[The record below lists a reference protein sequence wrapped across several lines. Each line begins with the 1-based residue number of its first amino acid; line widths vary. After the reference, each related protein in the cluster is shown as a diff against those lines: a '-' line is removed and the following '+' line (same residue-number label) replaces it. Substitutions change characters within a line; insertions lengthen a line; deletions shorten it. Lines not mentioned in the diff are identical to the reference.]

1 MRAERAFARSVLVLA
16 LVAEGAAGAAAAD
29 LPCPAGSVS
38 RSSRSTWTNE
48 DWCERPGGQG
58 TKHGPFRMWSAHGRL
73 EGAYREGSPEG
84 TWVGHYQEGPKSGE
98 AEFQAGVL
106 NGRFRALYT
115 SGKTLAEGVFK
126 NGKLSGPMV
135 FFDPMGRRRL
145 VMTVGTD
152 GLPKEQTGFDKAG
165 KELVPGTEFY
175 RQNIGRS
182 DFLDLIL
189 RMGGIA
195 PLY

>member
-1 MRAERAFARSVLVLA
+1 MRAEHALGRCVLVLA
-16 LVAEGAAGAAAAD
+16 VAAASVAGATATD
-29 LPCPAGSVS
+29 LQCPSGSVR

-48 DWCERPGGQG
+48 DWCERTGGQG

-73 EGAYREGSPEG
+73 EGAYRDGAPEG

-98 AEFQAGVL
+98 AAFQAGVL
-106 NGRFRALYT
+106 HGRFRALY
-115 SGKTLAEGVFK
+115 SNGKTLAEGVFK
-126 NGKLSGPMV
+126 AGKAAGPIV

-145 VMTVGTD
+145 VMTVGAD
-152 GLPKEQTGFDKAG
+152 GSPKEQTGFDETG
-165 KELVPGTEFY
+165 KELAPGTEFY

-182 DFLDLIL
+182 DFLDFVL
-189 RMGGIA
+189 RMGGVA

>member
-1 MRAERAFARSVLVLA
+1 MRAEHAFAAYGGALVL
-16 LVAEGAAGAAAAD
+16 LAAAAASATTAD
-29 LPCPAGSVS
+29 LPCPPGSVA

-48 DWCERPGGQG
+48 DWCARAGGD

-73 EGAYREGSPEG
+73 EGSYRDGGPEG
-84 TWVGHYQEGPKSGE
+84 TWVGHYREGPKSGE

-106 NGRFRALYT
+106 HGRFRALYT
-115 SGKTLAEGVFK
+115 NGKTLAEGVFK
-126 NGKLSGPMV
+126 HGKLAGPMV

-145 VMTVGTD
+145 VMTVAAD
-152 GLPKEQTGFDKAG
+152 GSPKEQTAFDEGG

-182 DFLDLIL
+182 DFLDFIL
-189 RMGGIA
+189 RMGGIS

>member
-1 MRAERAFARSVLVLA
+1 MKAEGGLARYVIALA
-16 LVAEGAAGAAAAD
+16 LVVGGAASAAAAD
-29 LPCPAGSVS
+29 LQCPTGSVA

-48 DWCERPGGQG
+48 DWCARAGGEG

-73 EGAYREGSPEG
+73 EGAYRDGGPNG
-84 TWVGHYQEGPKSGE
+84 TWVGYYQEGPKSGE

-115 SGKTLAEGVFK
+115 NGKTLAEGMFRD
-126 NGKLSGPMV
+126 GKLAAPMV

-145 VMTVGTD
+145 VMSVGED
-152 GLPKEQTGFDKAG
+152 GLPKDQTAFDDTG
-165 KELVPGTEFY
+165 KQIAPGTEWY
-175 RQNIGRS
+175 RQNIGRN
-182 DFLDLIL
+182 DFLDLVM

-195 PLY
+195 PLH

>member
-1 MRAERAFARSVLVLA
+1 MKVDRALALALA
-16 LVAEGAAGAAAAD
+16 LVAGAATAALAAD
-29 LPCPAGSVS
+29 LTCPAGSVP

-48 DWCERPGGQG
+48 DWCEKPGGQG

-73 EGAYREGSPEG
+73 EGSYRDGSPEG
-84 TWVGHYQEGPKSGE
+84 TWIGYYQEGPKSGE
-98 AEFQAGVL
+98 AGFQDGVL

-115 SGKTLAEGVFK
+115 NGKTLAEGAFK
-126 NGKLSGPMV
+126 NGKAAGPLT

-145 VMTVGTD
+145 VMTVGAD
-152 GLPKEQTGFDKAG
+152 GSAKEQTAFDEAG

-182 DFLDLIL
+182 DFLDFVL

>member
-16 LVAEGAAGAAAAD
+16 LVAGSATRAAAAD
-29 LPCPAGSVS
+29 LQCPAGSVS

-73 EGAYREGSPEG
+73 EGVYREGGPEG

-115 SGKTLAEGVFK
+115 NGKTLAEGVFK
-126 NGKLSGPMV
+126 NGKASGPIV

-145 VMTVGTD
+145 VMTVGAD
-152 GLPKEQTGFDKAG
+152 GLPKEQTGFDEAG
-165 KELVPGTEFY
+165 KQLVPGMEFH

-182 DFLDLIL
+182 DFLDLIF

>member
-1 MRAERAFARSVLVLA
+1 MRAERTVALSALA
-16 LVAEGAAGAAAAD
+16 LTLLAGGAASSAAD
-29 LPCPAGSVS
+29 LQCPPGSVA

-48 DWCERPGGQG
+48 DWCARAGGD
-58 TKHGPFRMWSAHGRL
+58 TKHGPFQMWSAHGRL
-73 EGAYREGSPEG
+73 EGAYRDGGPDG
-84 TWVGHYQEGPKSGE
+84 TWIGYYREGPKSGE
-98 AEFQAGVL
+98 AQFQAGAL

-115 SGKTLAEGVFK
+115 NGKTLAEGVFK
-126 NGKLSGPMV
+126 NGKLVGPMV

-145 VMTVGTD
+145 VMAVGAD
-152 GLPKEQTGFDKAG
+152 GSPKDQAAFDEEG
-165 KELVPGTEFY
+165 KPLAPGIEFY

-189 RMGGIA
+189 RMGGIT